1 MITALKHDGGHVGTI
16 DNPEDISEFVGTGCL
31 IWVDVEGI
39 TAEDADRLIDEFD
52 IEDLAQEDMRDGG
65 RRTVGAT
72 APRTKIENYE
82 HHAFIAAYSGDLCP
96 VNLLIGQDWVIT
108 FRQPNEAGQTWPVDT
123 LLPRFETGDISTLGK
138 LVWCVLDALIDD
150 CLVTAGEIELRIET
164 IEQSIFGSEPLERG
178 ATQRLQRQLF
188 DIRRELVK
196 LQHKVQ
202 PMEEV
207 AAKLRDGDVMWVGTE
222 NAKEFENLRNHV
234 LRATEQIAGHRELVS
249 SEVDALLALASQ
261 RMNEVMKT
269 MTGWGSILLGATLI
283 AGIYGMNFTH
293 MPELSWYFGYPSAIL
308 MMLLLTGDPL
318 LLPQEARLAL
328 TPSRDSDLRSGWT
341 RAPGPSSAAA
351 RASCAAANLRHD
363 DPGRDREP
371 DRDHAD
377 HRVDGL
383 ERAVAGLV
391 VPDVPDAG
399 DPDVDGPDRERSDD
413 VGLRAG
419 HRDTVR

>member
-16 DNPEDISEFVGTGCL
+16 DNPEDISDFVGTGCL

-96 VNLLIGQDWVIT
+96 VNLLVGQDWVIT

-123 LLPRFETGDISTLGK
+123 LLPRFETGDISTLGR
-138 LVWCVLDALIDD
+138 LVWCVLDALVDD

-308 MMLLLTGDPL
+308 MMLLLTGTLYYFLKKRGSRRSCASADLQRQPL
-318 LLPQEARLAL
+318 ISGRWLQVRGRRRLGPQVRLDSGARSEF
-328 TPSRDSDLRSGWT
+328 P
-341 RAPGPSSAAA
+341 AA
-351 RASCAAANLRHD
+351 RASWRRRTCDTTIQAAIANPTEITQITVWTALNAPLRVSSFQMFQM
-363 DPGRDREP
+363 
-371 DRDHAD
+371 
-377 HRVDGL
+377 RV
-383 ERAVAGLV
+383 
-391 VPDVPDAG
+391 
-399 DPDVDGPDRERSDD
+399 
-413 VGLRAG
+413 
-419 HRDTVR
+419 TQT